1 MEVKVLFFT
10 LIIIIFLTENI
21 IPRFRNLHRF
31 LIAKQKPESAICMG
45 LTITFI
51 ITISSFSTYLVNK
64 YLFIYISNNSNKY
77 LSSIIFFLL
86 IIVFAQLFK
95 IVTKKYNSKFYKA
108 PNYLSVENNFFPN
121 LMINCAIMGASIA
134 ILNIKYGFIA
144 VDICFLKILFQ
155 AIFTGSSFTIIL
167 LLFAGI
173 RERLEFA
180 EIPEKLKGF
189 FISLIVAGLLAMA
202 FYGFSGIIF

>member
-21 IPRFRNLHRF
+21 ISRIFSLHSF
-31 LIAKQKPESAICMG
+31 LNTMQKPESAISMG
-45 LTITFI
+45 LSITFI

-64 YLFIYISNNSNKY
+64 YLFISKY
-77 LSSIIFFLL
+77 LSSISFFLL
-86 IIVFAQLFK
+86 INIFALLFK
-95 IVTKKYNSKFYKA
+95 IVFKKYYSKF
-108 PNYLSVENNFFPN
+108 NRVLCNLCIENNFFPHF
-121 LMINCAIMGASIA
+121 MIRCIILGASIA

-144 VDICFLKILFQ
+144 GDIDFLKTLFQ
-155 AIFTGSSFTIIL
+155 AIFTGISFTIIL

-189 FISLIVAGLLAMA
+189 FISLIVAGLLAIA
-202 FYGFSGIIF
+202 FYGLSGITI

>member
-21 IPRFRNLHRF
+21 ISRIFSLHSF
-31 LIAKQKPESAICMG
+31 LNTKQKPESAISMG
-45 LTITFI
+45 LSITFI
-51 ITISSFSTYLVNK
+51 ITISSFSTYIVNK
-64 YLFIYISNNSNKY
+64 YLFISKY
-77 LSSIIFFLL
+77 LSSISFFLL
-86 IIVFAQLFK
+86 INIFALLFK
-95 IVTKKYNSKFYKA
+95 IVFNKYYSKF
-108 PNYLSVENNFFPN
+108 NRVLCNLCIENNFFPHF
-121 LMINCAIMGASIA
+121 MIKCIILGVSIA

-144 VDICFLKILFQ
+144 GDIDFLKTLFQ
-155 AIFTGSSFTIIL
+155 AIFTGISFTIIL

-180 EIPEKLKGF
+180 EIPEKLKDF

-202 FYGFSGIIF
+202 FYGLSGITI